1 MSEDDIFEL
10 IKDIEGSG
18 EATHEAL
25 DELATKIEDR
35 LKSRY
40 CRDAHVDWGIIEGEE
55 EPTYAKFILQLK
67 ASPFKAG
74 TRGKAYKG
82 FSLLFGWWFWLPLSP
97 CGMRGVQP
105 LGKYTIWG
113 DL

>member
-1 MSEDDIFEL
+1 MSEGDIFEL

-40 CRDAHVDWGIIEGEE
+40 CRDAHVDWGTIEGEE
-55 EPTYAKFILQLK
+55 EPTYAKFILQCNGKKYVLEVGILHQVY
-67 ASPFKAG
+67 ASVDNIEEVK
-74 TRGKAYKG
+74 
-82 FSLLFGWWFWLPLSP
+82 
-97 CGMRGVQP
+97 
-105 LGKYTIWG
+105 
-113 DL
+113 